1 MVIHGIA
8 GIWPLR
14 YDWRGNEG
22 PPAAYLSGS
31 RQRDFRVFHGLPEE
45 SKLIL
50 SLKWFSECSVSF
62 AMFHWSYF
70 DPVVGS
76 WPDISIGVPSL
87 LDLGLRLAPRLLQK
101 HRQMM
106 HGLLC
111 RSCRT
116 EVVGQHSSTN
126 INQQLEILMVV
137 YHHNCAGYKNS
148 YSLDHPLPAPGIAVP
163 SNVWPAASCGFLVV
177 TSLLQPGCAIPR
189 MGAAVGSGDR
199 CGRWFNGLA

>member
-1 MVIHGIA
+1 
-8 GIWPLR
+8 
-14 YDWRGNEG
+14 
-22 PPAAYLSGS
+22 
-31 RQRDFRVFHGLPEE
+31 
-45 SKLIL
+45 
-50 SLKWFSECSVSF
+50 
-62 AMFHWSYF
+62 MFHWSYF

-148 YSLDHPLPAPGIAVP
+148 YPLDHPLAAPGIAVP

-199 CGRWFNGLA
+199 CGRWFNGLAYCKQNRLNGGSDRLINAECRTCCNPKSTSWTTAAMR